1 MSTNVLDV
9 LTTTIRVEEDPFLT
23 NINDLIKVLSR
34 LLFKNLDIFVSMLAY
49 QSRELFSKSTKLTF
63 YTADAGDIYQS
74 FRMRYPDTR
83 NGKSRCILTDQEF
96 NRLAMSFSEQLKSF
110 TKLNTFTEQYEDYG
124 TKMWEACKYLIIP
137 VRINPSTIP
146 KEEKERILRLWLS
159 SAFTLPLLDA
169 YNEKYANS
177 YQDSILAVR
186 NLNHV
191 FMIATKPEEEPR
203 LNVEKLNDI
212 SRLPTSVADVCV
224 SPVSAGKN
232 KIDKAFRTYMYMI
245 LLASIE
251 IIRKP
256 CPNLKECK
264 NINPDYD
271 GACIN
276 PFDEYVG
283 MQIKKIQEVTK
294 ILTPSY
300 S

>member
-74 FRMRYPDTR
+74 FRMRYPDAR

-110 TKLNTFTEQYEDYG
+110 TKLNTFTEQYEDYS

-191 FMIATKPEEEPR
+191 FMIATKPEEEQTV
-203 LNVEKLNDI
+203 N
-212 SRLPTSVADVCV
+212 
-224 SPVSAGKN
+224 
-232 KIDKAFRTYMYMI
+232 AFAVDYEMTEYG
-245 LLASIE
+245 IE
-251 IIRKP
+251 
-256 CPNLKECK
+256 
-264 NINPDYD
+264 
-271 GACIN
+271 
-276 PFDEYVG
+276 V
-283 MQIKKIQEVTK
+283 
-294 ILTPSY
+294 
-300 S
+300 